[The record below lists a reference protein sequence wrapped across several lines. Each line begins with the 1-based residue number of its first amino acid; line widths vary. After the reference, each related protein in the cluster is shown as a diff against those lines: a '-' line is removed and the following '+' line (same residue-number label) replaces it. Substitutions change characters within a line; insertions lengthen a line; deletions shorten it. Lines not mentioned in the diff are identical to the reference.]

1 VAFLPSRRPFRTPS
15 GAARELLTLAATA
28 GRHAASRLLQE
39 VTRRGRHGAPITT
52 GPDRTVLLFF
62 EDVEEDR
69 VVPNDRHL
77 RRAAR
82 RVYHAVTEGR
92 RVTGFEGAFRLLT
105 RALERAGCRVVVNNA
120 RMARRYPHHPIGI
133 CGYPHALRRW
143 TLPNPA
149 VLGPGMFDH
158 PAQAPDL
165 MRDPRFR
172 SYLVPCEWM
181 RDLFA
186 PTYANTEIWFG
197 GIDVAELPD
206 YRGAP
211 KEVDFLVYRKILWN
225 RDATDALLTE
235 PLLAELR
242 RRGLTYRVLPYGG
255 YEASEYR
262 RLLASSRGLLYLC
275 EHETQGLA
283 YQEAMAC
290 NVPVLAWDQGWWL
303 DPIQRSFGGAP
314 VPATSIPYFSDQC
327 GERFADVDGFP
338 AALDRFLLRRASY
351 EPRQYVSR
359 HLSMEESARRYLAIY
374 TAAARSV

>member
-1 VAFLPSRRPFRTPS
+1 MSRRPFRKPFA
-15 GAARELLTLAATA
+15 AARELLALAATA
-28 GRHAASRLLQE
+28 AWRTSSRLLQE
-39 VTRRGRHGAPITT
+39 VTRRGPHGAPITT

-69 VVPNDRHL
+69 VVKNDRHA
-77 RRAAR
+77 RRVAR

-120 RMARRYPHHPIGI
+120 RLARRYPHHPIGI
-133 CGYPHALRRW
+133 CGYPHALRGW
-143 TLPNPA
+143 SLPNPA

-172 SYLVPCEWM
+172 AYLVPCEWM

-186 PTYANTEIWFG
+186 PAYSNTAIWFG
-197 GIDVAELPD
+197 GIDAGDFPD
-206 YRGAP
+206 YRDTE

-225 RDATDALLTE
+225 REATDVRLTE

-255 YEASEYR
+255 YEAAEYR

-283 YQEAMAC
+283 YQEALAC
-290 NVPVLAWDQGWWL
+290 NVPVLAWDQGLWL
-303 DPIQRSFGGAP
+303 DPIQRSFGGTP
-314 VPATSIPYFSDQC
+314 IPATSVPYFSDQC
-327 GERFADVDGFP
+327 GDRFADVDSFP
-338 AALDRFLLRRASY
+338 AALDRFLLGLASY
-351 EPRQYVSR
+351 EPRLYVSR
-359 HLSMEESARRYLAIY
+359 HVSIEESARLYLEIY
-374 TAAARSV
+374 AAAGRAG